1 MWKIFDQPWTLVG
14 AAVIV
19 LLGVLTFRSVW
30 YEKRAWWQW
39 LLPAG
44 VVALGLGLDLVVTT
58 DLEKIEGMIET
69 AMRGA
74 EQEDIAALDQLIADD
89 YGDSFH
95 KDKQALLDQCRSRLV
110 PPAVERVK
118 KIGTVFQIT
127 ASRATVTLTVS
138 VRLEQGSYWVRT
150 YGLAAALVKAR
161 FWLDKQPNGKW
172 LVTRIEIE
180 EVNKSPAS
188 WGMAKADPP
197 CYRST
202 GLQRFSF
209 FAATRPQTLHMS
221 LGSRTS
227 FLYSSGLLI

>member
-1 MWKIFDQPWTLVG
+1 MWDIFEQPWTLLG

-44 VVALGLGLDLVVTT
+44 VVVLALGLDLVVAT
-58 DLEKIEGMIET
+58 DRENIDAMIKT
-69 AMRGA
+69 AMRAA
-74 EQEDIAALDQLIADD
+74 EQEDIPTLSRLIADD

-95 KDKQALLDQCRSRLV
+95 KDKQALMDQCRTRLV

-118 KIGTVFQIT
+118 KIGTVFQI
-127 ASRATVTLTVS
+127 APPRATVTLTVS
-138 VRLEQGSYWVRT
+138 VKLEQESYWVRT

-161 FWLDKQPNGKW
+161 FWLEEQPTGKW
-172 LVTRIEIE
+172 LVSRIEIE

-188 WGMAKADPP
+188 WGMAKAGPRKIEPP
-197 CYRST
+197 HASRVT
-202 GLQRFSF
+202 L
-209 FAATRPQTLHMS
+209 FARDAH
-221 LGSRTS
+221 
-227 FLYSSGLLI
+227 